1 MLKSLHNHKKHNDH
15 DDRVRSYQTIT
26 TKVLEAASTWWSLS
40 VLVWALNFGFEA
52 SGFRQLFCTQSPSTQ
67 GCF

>member
-1 MLKSLHNHKKHNDH
+1 MKKHNDYG
-15 DDRVRSYQTIT
+15 DRVCSYQTIT
-26 TKVLEAASTWWSLS
+26 TKVLEAAPTWWSLS

-52 SGFRQLFCTQSPSTQ
+52 SDFRQLCLYKFCTQSPSTR